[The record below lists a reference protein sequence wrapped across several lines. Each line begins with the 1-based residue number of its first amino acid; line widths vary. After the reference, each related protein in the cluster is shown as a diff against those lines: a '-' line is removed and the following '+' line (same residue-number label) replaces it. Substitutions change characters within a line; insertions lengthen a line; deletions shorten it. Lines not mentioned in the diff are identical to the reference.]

1 MMNTENAEI
10 KAYITG
16 LLETYTERTQKIA
29 LLHYELEH
37 PGQIT
42 EDELLAAITLSGPK
56 DESGIRGSGV
66 SDKTM
71 RIAMSYR
78 ETAQRLNSAVIL
90 EIRRDLQAREWE
102 IDRLNFYMEF
112 LTKEEQGILRLYYFE
127 KRPWSRIEKE
137 TGLSRRT
144 LVRRR
149 SDAIDRLTQMY
160 AYTGAYREK

>member
-1 MMNTENAEI
+1 MNTELKN
-10 KAYITG
+10 YVTC
-16 LLETYTERTQKIA
+16 LLEAYTERTHKIA
-29 LLHYELEH
+29 LLRYELEH

-42 EDELLAAITLSGPK
+42 EDELLSAITLSAPK

-78 ETAQRLNSAVIL
+78 ETAQRLNSSVIL
-90 EIRRDLQAREWE
+90 EIRRELQALEWE
-102 IDRLNFYMEF
+102 IDRLDFYMGF
-112 LTKEEQGILRLYYFE
+112 LSQEEQDILRLYY
-127 KRPWSRIEKE
+127 IEKQPWRVIE
-137 TGLSRRT
+137 KKTGFSRRT

-160 AYTGAYREK
+160 GYTSAYREK

>member
-1 MMNTENAEI
+1 MNAEMKNQVI
-10 KAYITG
+10 N
-16 LLETYTERTQKIA
+16 LLETYAERTRKIA
-29 LLHYELEH
+29 LLRYELEH

-90 EIRRDLQAREWE
+90 EIRRDLQALEWE

>member
-1 MMNTENAEI
+1 MNTEI
-10 KAYITG
+10 KTYVTG
-16 LLETYTERTQKIA
+16 LLETYPERTRKIA
-29 LLHYELEH
+29 LLRYELKH

-42 EDELLAAITLSGPK
+42 EDELLSAITLSVPK
-56 DESGIRGSGV
+56 DESGVRGSGV

-90 EIRRDLQAREWE
+90 EIRREIQALEWE
-102 IDRLNFYMEF
+102 IDRLIFYMSF
-112 LTKEEQGILRLYYFE
+112 LTQEEQDILRLYYME
-127 KRPWSRIEKE
+127 KRPWRQIEKE

-160 AYTGAYREK
+160 GYTGTYREK

>member
-1 MMNTENAEI
+1 MNTEI
-10 KAYITG
+10 KTYVTG
-16 LLETYTERTQKIA
+16 LLEAYTERTRQIA
-29 LLHYELEH
+29 LLRYELEH

-42 EDELLAAITLSGPK
+42 EDELLAAITLSGAK

-90 EIRRDLQAREWE
+90 EIRRELQELQWE
-102 IDRLNFYMEF
+102 IDRLDFYMGF
-112 LTKEEQGILRLYYFE
+112 LAQEEKDILRLYYME
-127 KRPWSRIEKE
+127 KRPWRQIEKE

-149 SDAIDRLTQMY
+149 SGAIDRLTQMY
-160 AYTGAYREK
+160 GYTGAYREK